1 MEGTGEIAHLL
12 HQRFQLFFQCLD
24 FTFVLLG
31 YCQQGLVLLLPP
43 LEIAPGLRHQLFL
56 ATVVLQELPLAL
68 GVERPLLLLRLPH
81 GIEQLIEI
89 GDLAVS
95 GAVLGVAARRQ
106 QQAQQD
112 ARSNTHGATHESPP
126 AAGMG
131 KFNSCGAVIFCATR
145 KAWARPRL

>member
-1 MEGTGEIAHLL
+1 MKGTGEVAHLL
-12 HQRFQLFFQCLD
+12 HQGFELFFQCRD

-31 YCQQGLVLLLPP
+31 YGQQRLVLLLPP
-43 LEIAPGLRHQLFL
+43 LEIAPGLCHQLFL
-56 ATVVLQELPLAL
+56 AAVVLQELPLAL

-95 GAVLGVAARRQ
+95 RADLGVAARRQ

-112 ARSNTHGATHESPP
+112 ARSYTLGATHESPP
-126 AAGMG
+126 LP
-131 KFNSCGAVIFCATR
+131 
-145 KAWARPRL
+145 AWANSTAAAR